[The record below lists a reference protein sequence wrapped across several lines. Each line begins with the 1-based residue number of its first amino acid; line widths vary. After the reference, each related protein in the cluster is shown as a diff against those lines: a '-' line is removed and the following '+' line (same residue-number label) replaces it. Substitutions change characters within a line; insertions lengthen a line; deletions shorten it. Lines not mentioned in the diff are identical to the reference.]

1 MAHPDAETRTADAL
15 QPQDLVLTML
25 GAHLRRPGQ
34 TVWSGGM
41 VRLLD
46 SFGFTTGSARAALS
60 RLVLRNLLVRT
71 RQARFVHYA
80 LGGRAE
86 RLLAEGDRRIFS
98 FGRTE
103 AAVDVWTVLWHSIPE
118 DQRVERSRLVSRL
131 RFLGFGS
138 VQDATWLAAHDR
150 EQDVLTL
157 LREIGIEAHVSLFVG
172 RISQGVAPT
181 ALADSAWSL
190 DEVAARYRGFL
201 SAYGPLQR
209 AAARRRLSAEDAF
222 VARTEMLHR
231 FRGFPFI
238 DPELPAAIDPLQTL
252 RGDVV
257 ATFDAV
263 YEQLEPVADGYFRS
277 VARRTP
283 GSDSPPDG
291 ELPDLLNMSAR

>member
-1 MAHPDAETRTADAL
+1 
-15 QPQDLVLTML
+15 
-25 GAHLRRPGQ
+25 
-34 TVWSGGM
+34 M

-71 RQARFVHYA
+71 REARFVHYA

-103 AAVDVWTVLWHSIPE
+103 PTVDIWTVLWHSIPE
-118 DQRVERSRLVSRL
+118 DQRVARSRLVSSL

-150 EQDVLTL
+150 EQDVLAL
-157 LREIGIEAHVSLFVG
+157 LREIGIEQHVSLFVG
-172 RISQGVAPT
+172 RISDGLAPT
-181 ALADSAWSL
+181 ALAHNAWSL

-201 SAYGPLQR
+201 SAYGPLRR
-209 AAARRRLSAEDAF
+209 AAARRRLSAEHAF
-222 VARTEMLHR
+222 VARTVMLHR
-231 FRGFPFI
+231 FRGFPSI
-238 DPELPAAIDPLQTL
+238 DPELPAASDPVRSL
-252 RGDVV
+252 RGEVV
-257 ATFDAV
+257 ATFDDV

-283 GSDSPPDG
+283 GPVAAAAIRSSP
-291 ELPDLLNMSAR
+291 L

>member
-1 MAHPDAETRTADAL
+1 MAYSDAEPRPAEAL

-25 GAHLRRPGQ
+25 GAHLRGPGQ

-71 RQARFVHYA
+71 REARFVHYA

-103 AAVDVWTVLWHSIPE
+103 PTVDIWTVLWHSIPE
-118 DQRVERSRLVSRL
+118 DQRVARSRLVSSL

-150 EQDVLTL
+150 EQDVLAL
-157 LREIGIEAHVSLFVG
+157 LREIGIEQHVSLFVG
-172 RISQGVAPT
+172 RISDGLAPT
-181 ALADSAWSL
+181 ALAHNAWSL

-201 SAYGPLQR
+201 SAYGPLRR
-209 AAARRRLSAEDAF
+209 AAARRRLSAEHAF
-222 VARTEMLHR
+222 VARTVMLHR
-231 FRGFPFI
+231 FRGFPSI
-238 DPELPAAIDPLQTL
+238 DPELPAASDPVRSL
-252 RGDVV
+252 RGEVV
-257 ATFDAV
+257 ATFDDV

-283 GSDSPPDG
+283 GPVAAAAIRSSP
-291 ELPDLLNMSAR
+291 L

>member
-1 MAHPDAETRTADAL
+1 MAPPYAEPPPAEAL

-25 GAHLRRPGQ
+25 GAHLRGPGQ

-71 RQARFVHYA
+71 RQARFVNYA

-86 RLLAEGDRRIFS
+86 RLLAEGDPRIFS

-103 AAVDVWTVLWHSIPE
+103 PTDDVWTVLWHSIPE

-150 EQDVLTL
+150 EQDVRTL
-157 LREIGIEAHVSLFVG
+157 LRELGIEAHVSLFVG
-172 RISQGVAPT
+172 RISDGLAPT
-181 ALADSAWSL
+181 ALAHSAWSL
-190 DEVAARYRGFL
+190 DEVAIRYRGFL

-209 AAARRRLSAEDAF
+209 ATARRRLSAEHAF
-222 VARTEMLHR
+222 VARTVMLHR

-238 DPELPAAIDPLQTL
+238 DPELPAAIDPLRTL
-252 RGDVV
+252 RADVV

-263 YEQLEPVADGYFRS
+263 YQQLEPVADGYFRS

-283 GSDSPPDG
+283 G
-291 ELPDLLNMSAR
+291 LLNMSAR

>member
-1 MAHPDAETRTADAL
+1 MASPDAEPRPAEAL

-25 GAHLRRPGQ
+25 GAHLREPGQ

-80 LGGRAE
+80 LGGRTE
-86 RLLAEGDRRIFS
+86 RLLTEGDRRIFS

-103 AAVDVWTVLWHSIPE
+103 PAVDVWTVLWHSIPE
-118 DQRVERSRLVSRL
+118 DQRVQRSRLVSRL

-150 EQDVLTL
+150 EQDVLAL
-157 LREIGIEAHVSLFVG
+157 LRDLGIEAYVSLFVG
-172 RISQGVAPT
+172 RISDGLAPT
-181 ALADSAWSL
+181 ALAHSAWSL
-190 DEVAARYRGFL
+190 DEVAIRYRGFL
-201 SAYGPLQR
+201 SAYGPLER
-209 AAARRRLSAEDAF
+209 AAARTGLSAEHAF
-222 VARTEMLHR
+222 VARTVMLHR

-238 DPELPAAIDPLQTL
+238 DPELPAAIDPLRTL
-252 RGDVV
+252 RADVV

-277 VARRTP
+277 VARRHT
-283 GSDSPPDG
+283 GC
-291 ELPDLLNMSAR
+291 A

>member
-1 MAHPDAETRTADAL
+1 MESPDAEPRPAEAL

-25 GAHLRRPGQ
+25 GAHLRQPGQ

-103 AAVDVWTVLWHSIPE
+103 PAVDVWTVLWHSIPE

-157 LREIGIEAHVSLFVG
+157 LRELGIEAHVSLFVG
-172 RISQGVAPT
+172 RISQGLAPT
-181 ALADSAWSL
+181 ALANNAWSL

-201 SAYGPLQR
+201 SAYGPLR
-209 AAARRRLSAEDAF
+209 EPRHD
-222 VARTEMLHR
+222 
-231 FRGFPFI
+231 
-238 DPELPAAIDPLQTL
+238 
-252 RGDVV
+252 GD
-257 ATFDAV
+257 
-263 YEQLEPVADGYFRS
+263 
-277 VARRTP
+277 
-283 GSDSPPDG
+283 
-291 ELPDLLNMSAR
+291 

>member
-1 MAHPDAETRTADAL
+1 MEPGDAETRLAGAL

-25 GAHLRRPGQ
+25 GTHLRRPGQ

-80 LGGRAE
+80 LGARTE

-103 AAVDVWTVLWHSIPE
+103 SAADVWTVLWHSIPE
-118 DQRVERSRLVSRL
+118 DQRVQRSRLVSRL

-157 LREIGIEAHVSLFVG
+157 LRELEIETHVSLFVG
-172 RISQGVAPT
+172 RISEGLAPA
-181 ALADSAWSL
+181 ALADTAWSL

-201 SAYGPLQR
+201 SAYGPLRR
-209 AAARRRLSAEDAF
+209 AAARARLSAEDAF
-222 VARTEMLHR
+222 VARTVMLHR

-238 DPELPAAIDPLQTL
+238 DPELPAAIDPLRTL

-257 ATFDAV
+257 TTFDEV
-263 YEQLEPVADGYFRS
+263 YEQLEPVADGYFGS
-277 VARRTP
+277 VARRTL
-283 GSDSPPDG
+283 GSVVVADI
-291 ELPDLLNMSAR
+291 R

>member
-1 MAHPDAETRTADAL
+1 MAPPEPERRPAEAL
-15 QPQDLVLTML
+15 APQDLVLTML

-71 RQARFVHYA
+71 REARFVHYA
-80 LGGRAE
+80 LGARAE

-103 AAVDVWTVLWHSIPE
+103 SAIDVWTVLWHSIPE

-150 EQDVLTL
+150 EQDVLAL
-157 LREIGIEAHVSLFVG
+157 LRELGIGAHVSLFVG
-172 RISQGVAPT
+172 RISEGLAPT
-181 ALADSAWSL
+181 ALAHNAWSL
-190 DEVAARYRGFL
+190 DEVAARYHDFL
-201 SAYGPLQR
+201 SAYGPLRQ
-209 AAARRRLSAEDAF
+209 AAVHRQLSAERAF
-222 VARTEMLHR
+222 VARTVMLHR
-231 FRGFPFI
+231 FRGFPSI
-238 DPELPAAIDPLQTL
+238 DPELPAAIDPLRTL
-252 RGDVV
+252 RRDVV

-263 YEQLEPVADGYFRS
+263 YEQLEPVADGYFGS
-277 VARRTP
+277 VARRTS
-283 GSDSPPDG
+283 GSATAADI
-291 ELPDLLNMSAR
+291 R

>member
-1 MAHPDAETRTADAL
+1 
-15 QPQDLVLTML
+15 
-25 GAHLRRPGQ
+25 
-34 TVWSGGM
+34 
-41 VRLLD
+41 
-46 SFGFTTGSARAALS
+46 
-60 RLVLRNLLVRT
+60 VLRNLLVRT

-86 RLLAEGDRRIFS
+86 RLLTEGDRRIFS

-103 AAVDVWTVLWHSIPE
+103 PAADVWTVLWHSIPE
-118 DQRVERSRLVSRL
+118 DQRVQRSRLVSRL

-150 EQDVLTL
+150 EQEVLAL
-157 LREIGIEAHVSLFVG
+157 VRDLGIEAYVSLFVG
-172 RISQGVAPT
+172 RISDGLAPT
-181 ALADSAWSL
+181 ALAHSAWSL
-190 DEVAARYRGFL
+190 DEVAIRYRGFL

-209 AAARRRLSAEDAF
+209 AAARRRLSAEHAF
-222 VARTEMLHR
+222 VARTVMLHR

-238 DPELPAAIDPLQTL
+238 DPEFPAAIDPVQTL
-252 RGDVV
+252 RADVV

-283 GSDSPPDG
+283 G
-291 ELPDLLNMSAR
+291 LLNMSAR